1 MKRREFLGTLAGAA
15 LATGGIARAADDL
28 AGHVDRANAE
38 VWRRFVDRRF
48 DTLLHYAGPKG
59 EVVLPTAEECAES
72 QPNGMSWS
80 TPTEDGPFFGGL
92 YLVGLC
98 RRWQMR
104 RNAEPADQARRIAG
118 GLMKLAA
125 LGGTPG
131 FIARGVA
138 ADGRSHYRASSED
151 QMFPWFMGLRVYLQS
166 GLAAESER
174 AAITARMVATVE
186 AVERNRWR
194 VPCDPASFGERG
206 GFTKATVHDA
216 ARLLYLLRVMHELT
230 GDERWLREYRAR
242 LEERIGK
249 ANRPRLDLITDGLQ
263 FGPADKQDT
272 FIWTNSMSQAAL
284 RALAEAETDT
294 TVREALRRGLIAS
307 SQSAALHLVRA
318 ERWDNAN
325 MLGFDVDWRFLKES
339 WKPQVNCDQAIALA
353 RSQLPLWAA
362 RNPRSPYEDDTV
374 REPLF
379 AAWIVLLAGD
389 RDLLEKHRAT
399 IQAMLR
405 RYDWSRLYT
414 STFFIAV
421 NVFHEGL

>member
-15 LATGGIARAADDL
+15 LATGGIAHAAGDL

-59 EVVLPTAEECAES
+59 EVALPTAEECAES
-72 QPNGMSWS
+72 QPNGLSWS

-98 RRWQMR
+98 RRWQTR
-104 RNAEPADQARRIAG
+104 RDAETADQARRIAA

-125 LGGTPG
+125 LGSTPG

-166 GLAAESER
+166 GLVSESER
-174 AAITARMVATVE
+174 AAITARMVSTVE

-194 VPCDPASFGERG
+194 VPCDPASFGDRG
-206 GFTKATVHDA
+206 DFTKATVHDA
-216 ARLLYLLRVMHELT
+216 ARLLYLLRAMHELT
-230 GDERWLREYRAR
+230 GNERWLRDYRAR
-242 LEERIGK
+242 LEEPIGK
-249 ANRPRLDLITDGLQ
+249 ANRPRLDLITDGFQ
-263 FGPADKQDT
+263 FGPAEKQDT

-284 RALAEAETDT
+284 RALADAETDT
-294 TVREALRRGLIAS
+294 AVRETLRRGLIAS
-307 SQSAALHLVRA
+307 AQSAAVHLVRA

-325 MLGFDVDWRFLKES
+325 TLGFDMDWRFLKES
-339 WKPQVNCDQAIALA
+339 WKPQANCDAAIALA

-362 RNPRSPYEDDTV
+362 HNPRSPYEDDTV

-389 RDLLEKHRAT
+389 RGLREKHRAT

-405 RYDWSRLYT
+405 RYDWPRLYT

>member
-1 MKRREFLGTLAGAA
+1 MRRRQFLGTLAAAA
-15 LATGGIARAADDL
+15 LAGRTGAWAAEDL
-28 AGHVDRANAE
+28 ASQVDRANSE
-38 VWRRFVDRRF
+38 IWRRFVDRRF
-48 DTLLHYAGPKG
+48 DTLLHYAGPNG
-59 EVVLPTAEECAES
+59 EVVLPTAEECAQS

-98 RRWQMR
+98 RRWQSR
-104 RNAEPADQARRIAG
+104 RDAEAADQARRIAA
-118 GLMKLAA
+118 GLMKLAS
-125 LGGTPG
+125 LGSTPG
-131 FIARGVA
+131 FIARGIA

-151 QMFPWFMGLRVYLQS
+151 QMFPWFLGLRSYLRS
-166 GLAAESER
+166 GLASQDEMK
-174 AAITARMVATVE
+174 AITARLVTTVG

-206 GFTKATVHDA
+206 DFTKATVHDA
-216 ARLLYLLRVMHELT
+216 ARLLYLLLAMHELT
-230 GDERWLREYRAR
+230 NDERWLRDYRAR
-242 LEERIGK
+242 LVEPIGK
-249 ANRPRLDLITDGLQ
+249 AHRPRIDIIADGLQ
-263 FGPADKQDT
+263 FGPAEKQDT

-284 RALAEAETDT
+284 RALFETETDPAI
-294 TVREALRRGLIAS
+294 RESLRRGLIAS
-307 SQSAALHLVRA
+307 AQSAAVHLVRA
-318 ERWDNAN
+318 DRWDNAN
-325 MLGFDVDWRFLKES
+325 PLGFDVDWRFLKES
-339 WKPQVNCDQAIALA
+339 WKPQATCDEAIALA

-362 RNPRSPYEDDTV
+362 HNPRSPYEDDTV

-389 RDLLEKHRAT
+389 RDLREKHRAN

-414 STFFIAV
+414 STFFVAV

>member
-1 MKRREFLGTLAGAA
+1 MKRRDFLGTLAGAA
-15 LATGGIARAADDL
+15 LAARGTAFSAEDVAA
-28 AGHVDRANAE
+28 HVDRANAE
-38 VWRRFVDRRF
+38 IWRRFVDRRF
-48 DTLLHYAGPKG
+48 DTMLHYAGPKG
-59 EVVLPTAEECAES
+59 EVVLPTSEECAES

-104 RNAEPADQARRIAG
+104 RDAETADQARRIAA
-118 GLMKLAA
+118 GLMKLAS
-125 LGGTPG
+125 LGSTPG

-138 ADGRSHYRASSED
+138 EDGRSYYRASSED

-166 GLAAESER
+166 GLATESKR

-186 AVERNRWR
+186 AVERTRWR

-206 GFTKATVHDA
+206 DFTKATVHDA
-216 ARLLYLLRVMHELT
+216 ARLLYFLRAMHELT
-230 GDERWLREYRAR
+230 GDERWLRDYRAR
-242 LEERIGK
+242 LAERIGK

-263 FGPADKQDT
+263 FGPAEKQDT

-307 SQSAALHLVRA
+307 AQSAAVHLVRA
-318 ERWDNAN
+318 EHWDNAN
-325 MLGFDVDWRFLKES
+325 TLGFDVDWRFLKES
-339 WKPQVNCDQAIALA
+339 WKPQANCDEAIALA
-353 RSQLPLWAA
+353 RSQLPLWADH
-362 RNPRSPYEDDTV
+362 NPRSPYEDDTV

-389 RDLLEKHRAT
+389 HDLREKHRAT
-399 IQAMLR
+399 IQTMLR
-405 RYDWSRLYT
+405 RYDWARLYT
-414 STFFIAV
+414 STFFVAV